1 MWTSI
6 LMGAWQAEVRK
17 LRDLSLWVL
26 SHFLKEKMGDL
37 KALSSHFYKPR
48 NRIHANKQSAIIQKP
63 FLFLGQNQNAPAF
76 QL

>member
-6 LMGAWQAEVRK
+6 LIWVWQAEGRT
-17 LRDLSLWVL
+17 LRDLRLWVL
-26 SHFLKEKMGDL
+26 CHFLKEKMGDL

-63 FLFLGQNQNAPAF
+63 FLFLRQNQNAPAF